1 MANKFH
7 LGWFL
12 NFSSPSWL
20 GQFDG
25 NNDESWIDGEFY
37 VDIVKMM
44 ERGKFDF
51 VMFEDSLMVSDV
63 HGGSMATDL
72 KYNMYAPKQDPLP
85 LMAKLGEHTKHI
97 GLIATASTS
106 FYPPFIT
113 ARMYATL
120 DNLTHGR
127 IGWNVVTSSEDRA
140 AQNFGLDLH
149 YEHDERYEMADEY
162 VEVVKGLWNS
172 WDPGALV
179 RDRETGVFADHTKV
193 HPIDHDGKYYKV
205 RGPLN
210 MMPGPQGQPTL
221 CQAGGSP
228 RGRAFAAKHANTIIC
243 SATGVA
249 EMKAYR
255 DDIRARMVEAGR
267 NPDDC
272 KVLFVV
278 SPVLDETDELAQA
291 KAARRAVMTPEGMD
305 VALAHLSALTNVDFT
320 QFDLDAPVPEITTN
334 GHRTTL
340 EAFLRKGG
348 DAGTK
353 TLRELASM
361 PSLNA
366 VPFVGTPATVAQQMQ
381 DAMEQVGGDGFLI
394 SGALS
399 RQAVAEI
406 VDGLV
411 PELQRRG
418 LARTE
423 YSHSTLKENLLDF

>member
-1 MANKFH
+1 MPKKLH
-7 LGWFL
+7 LAWFL

-20 GQFDG
+20 GPFDG
-25 NNDESWIDGEFY
+25 TNGEDWIDGDFY
-37 VDIVKMM
+37 VDIVRAM
-44 ERGKFDF
+44 ERAKFDY

-85 LMAKLGEHTKHI
+85 LMAKLGEHTDRI
-97 GLIATASTS
+97 GLVATASTS
-106 FYPPFIT
+106 FYPPFIL
-113 ARMYATL
+113 ARLYATL

-127 IGWNVVTSSEDRA
+127 IGWNVVTSSEDLA
-140 AQNFGLDLH
+140 AQNFGLDEL
-149 YEHDERYEMADEY
+149 YEHDQRYEMADEY
-162 VEVVKGLWNS
+162 VGVVKKLWDS
-172 WDPGALV
+172 WDEGALV

-193 HPIDHDGKYYKV
+193 HPIHHEGAFFKV

-210 MMPGPQGQPTL
+210 AMPGPQRQPAL

-249 EMKAYR
+249 EMKQYR
-255 DDIRARMVEAGR
+255 DDIRQKAVTAGR
-267 NPDDC
+267 NPDDI
-272 KVLFVV
+272 KVLYVV
-278 SPVLDETDELAQA
+278 TPVLDETDELAQA
-291 KAARRAVMTPEGMD
+291 KAARRAVPSDAGLEL
-305 VALAHLSALTNVDFT
+305 ALAHLSALTNVDFT
-320 QFDLDAPVPEITTN
+320 QFALDEVPPAITTN

-340 EAFLRKGG
+340 EAFLKKGKP
-348 DAGTK
+348 DA

-366 VPFVGTPATVAQQMQ
+366 VPFVGSPATVARQMEEV
-381 DAMEQVGGDGFLI
+381 MEEVGGDGFLF

-399 RQAVAEI
+399 RQSVAEI

-411 PELQRRG
+411 PEMQRRG

-423 YSHSTLKENLLDF
+423 YEFGTFKENLLAF